1 MKTMDM
7 INPLP
12 MMLPFHTMMMF
23 LVNIFLIKTKEL
35 SFCHKLKFCNPY
47 IFVLFPVASNPIR
60 IQSRVIDYDSEPIEI
75 ASAVTSVYLSI

>member
-1 MKTMDM
+1 MLMKTMDM

-23 LVNIFLIKTKEL
+23 LV

-47 IFVLFPVASNPIR
+47 IFVLFPVASIQIR
-60 IQSRVIDYDSEPIEI
+60 IKSRVIDYDSEPIEI